1 MRVGFFGGT
10 FDPPHRGHLA
20 VARAA
25 AKAFGL
31 SRVLLA
37 PVAVQPLKSITA
49 EASFDDRLQMVQ
61 LLCENAPELEPST
74 IDGPRQ
80 NDEPNYTIDTLHR
93 LRHTLPDTTEL
104 FVIVGIDSFVTLRQW
119 RAPDELLQAAQWI
132 VVSRPHSDLPFW
144 EILELTSR
152 QRARVH
158 PLEDI
163 AEPASATSIRTRLHA
178 GEDCSEFL
186 PASIFNYIHAHHLYG
201 T

>member
-49 EASFDDRLQMVQ
+49 EASFDDRLQMVH

-158 PLEDI
+158 SLENI

>member
-1 MRVGFFGGT
+1 
-10 FDPPHRGHLA
+10 
-20 VARAA
+20 
-25 AKAFGL
+25 
-31 SRVLLA
+31 
-37 PVAVQPLKSITA
+37 
-49 EASFDDRLQMVQ
+49 
-61 LLCENAPELEPST
+61 
-74 IDGPRQ
+74 
-80 NDEPNYTIDTLHR
+80 
-93 LRHTLPDTTEL
+93 
-104 FVIVGIDSFVTLRQW
+104 
-119 RAPDELLQAAQWI
+119 LLQAAQWI

-201 T
+201 A

>member
-25 AKAFGL
+25 AKSFGL

-61 LLCENAPELEPST
+61 LLCENASELEPST
-74 IDGPRQ
+74 VDGPRR
-80 NDEPNYTIDTLHR
+80 NGEPNYTIDTLHR
-93 LRHTLPDTTEL
+93 LRHTLPETAEL
-104 FVIVGIDSFVTLRQW
+104 FAIVGADAFIALRQW

-132 VVSRPHSDLPFW
+132 VVSRPYSDLPSW
-144 EILELTSR
+144 DGLKLSPE
-152 QRARVH
+152 QRARVY
-158 PLEDI
+158 PLEGI
-163 AEPASATSIRTRLHA
+163 AEPASASSIRTRLHA
-178 GEDCSEFL
+178 GQDCSEFL

-201 T
+201 A